1 MFDKDGDGFLEYD
14 EINEIMGEI
23 NEEKWLMILEEY
35 DKNKDGKVQKKFISY
50 FLVDF

>member
-1 MFDKDGDGFLEYD
+1 M
-14 EINEIMGEI
+14 INEIGRDY
-23 NEEKWLMILEEY
+23 EEKWLMILEEY